1 MRTIRDLLWTWLLPD
16 IPHDI
21 DEKEW
26 IRKGGK
32 WIIFD
37 RKEKIKRLAEGLGPY
52 IDSGLIRSAKYWN
65 KDPSAI
71 CVYSFDYEREMTWEI
86 LQKLGAGSHSVW
98 EYDYAWDR
106 NILKP
111 FDFIYSWYS
120 KFRTILQSYG
130 IIGSLR
136 LIRDILKPEKE
147 R

>member
-1 MRTIRDLLWTWLLPD
+1 MRVIKDLLWTWLLPERSQY
-16 IPHDI
+16 I

-37 RKEKIKRLAEGLGPY
+37 RKDRIIRLAERLGPY
-52 IDSGLIRSAKYWN
+52 IDSGQIRSAKYWN

-71 CVYSFDYEREMTWEI
+71 CVYSFDYEKGYILEI
-86 LQKLGAGSHSVW
+86 LQKLGAGGQRVW
-98 EYDYAWDR
+98 EYDYAWDK
-106 NILKP
+106 NIARP
-111 FDFIYSWYS
+111 FDFVYSWYS

-136 LIRDILKPEKE
+136 LIRDILQRE
-147 R
+147 